1 MTAVKNL
8 EPKKVFG
15 FFDEISKIPRGSGN
29 TKAVSDYCV
38 AFANARG
45 LKVIQDEVNN
55 IIIYKDGTSG
65 YENSEPVILQG
76 HLDMVCE
83 KTQESSHDFEKDP
96 LQLYVEDGYVK
107 AKDTTLGA
115 DNGIA
120 VSYALA
126 ILDSD
131 DIPHPP
137 LEVVFT
143 IDEETGMDGAIA
155 LDMSLFKGKCFL
167 NLDSEDE
174 GVITVGCAGGM
185 SYEMTQPVTREE
197 AEGEVLQISICGLC
211 GGHSGVEIHKQ
222 LGNANKMAGRFLTH
236 LQNVCDYRLIS
247 VNGGSKGNVITSVC
261 DIELLAASAD
271 VEKVAQAVSE
281 YETIWRAEFS
291 KDEPN
296 LKVIFTKCGA
306 AKKSVLTKED
316 ALKAAFYL
324 NICPNGVYEY
334 NRFLE
339 GLVETSNNLGVT
351 ETKEDCIVYQMLVR
365 SAVASKTEEVKERLE
380 QLTSML
386 GCTSKISGQ
395 FPAWAYREES
405 RLRDVAVECYEELYG
420 VKPTVETIHAGLECG
435 ILSDKKPDLDCISM
449 GPRMHDIHSFNERLD
464 IDSTKRTWEY
474 ILAIL
479 KALK

>member
-1 MTAVKNL
+1 MTTIKDL
-8 EPKKVFG
+8 EPNKVFG
-15 FFDEISKIPRGSGN
+15 FFEELSKIPRGSGN

-38 AFANARG
+38 KFADERG
-45 LKVIQDEVNN
+45 LKVIQDQVNN
-55 IIIYKDGTSG
+55 IIIYKAGTEG

-96 LQLYVEDGYVK
+96 LQLYVEDGYLK

-120 VSYALA
+120 VAYVLA

-167 NLDSEDE
+167 NMDSEDE

-185 SYEMTQPVTREE
+185 SYEMTQNITREDV
-197 AEGEVLQISICGLC
+197 EGELLQISICGLS

-236 LQNVCDYRLIS
+236 LQNVCNYHLVS

-261 DIELLAASAD
+261 DIELLVDAGD
-271 VEKVAQAVSE
+271 VECVKQTAAE
-281 YETIWRAEFS
+281 YETIWKSEFS

-296 LKVIFTKCGA
+296 LKVLLKEAGHTTKA
-306 AKKSVLTKED
+306 VISKSD
-316 ALKAAFYL
+316 ADKAVFYL

-339 GLVETSNNLGVT
+339 GLVETSNNLGVVAT
-351 ETKEDCIVYQMLVR
+351 SEDKVVYQMLVR
-365 SAVASKTEEVKERLE
+365 SASASKTDEVKERLE
-380 QLTSML
+380 QLTAML
-386 GCTSKISGQ
+386 GCTSQISGQ

-405 RLRDVAVECYEELYG
+405 KLRDVAVACYEELYG

-435 ILSDKKPDLDCISM
+435 ILSDKKADLDCISI
-449 GPRMHDIHSFNERLD
+449 GPKMRDIHSFNERLD
-464 IDSTKRTWEY
+464 IESTKRTWEY
-474 ILAIL
+474 ILAML